1 MQQVGLANH
10 ELKDRHIDRPFQKL
24 NEREYLHIGD
34 ASQILGLAKRSIYN
48 LIYRGELRAA
58 KLTTRLTIIRKDDI
72 ERMLSNGSY
81 TKNPKPKHEDIT
93 EFYTIQEIKDKYG
106 VSTSWIYKVGKEKN
120 IPRIIKRGKTYWS
133 KTHIDKFII
142 SNKADDSITE
152 WYSVSDLMEK
162 FNMTQSA
169 VYSFIYERNIPK
181 KKVKNEVFYSKKHVD
196 IAKGIAEPE
205 RVEYYSTAE
214 AMEKYHITKD
224 QLFYYIKTFNLP
236 KIKEGKYV
244 KIAKKELD
252 KVFSDPVIKLQ

>member
-1 MQQVGLANH
+1 M
-10 ELKDRHIDRPFQKL
+10 
-24 NEREYLHIGD
+24 
-34 ASQILGLAKRSIYN
+34 
-48 LIYRGELRAA
+48 
-58 KLTTRLTIIRKDDI
+58 TIIRKDDI
-72 ERMLSNGSY
+72 EKMLSSGSY
-81 TKNPKPKHEDIT
+81 LKNPKPRHEDIT
-93 EFYTIQEIKDKYG
+93 EFYTIDEIREKYE

-120 IPRIIKRGKTYWS
+120 IPKIVKRGKTYWS

-142 SNKADDSITE
+142 SNKADESITE

-205 RVEYYSTAE
+205 KVEYYSMQE
-214 AMEKYHITKD
+214 AMDKFHMTRD
-224 QLFYYIKTFNLP
+224 QLYYYVKTFNVP
-236 KIKEGKYV
+236 KIKEGKYT

-252 KVFSDPVIKLQ
+252 AALSDPVIKLQ

>member
-1 MQQVGLANH
+1 M
-10 ELKDRHIDRPFQKL
+10 
-24 NEREYLHIGD
+24 
-34 ASQILGLAKRSIYN
+34 SIYN
-48 LIYRGELRAA
+48 LIYSG
-58 KLTTRLTIIRKDDI
+58 KLKATKLSTRMSFEKRSDIDAMLDSHPYVKRPRK
-72 ERMLSNGSY
+72 
-81 TKNPKPKHEDIT
+81 KKEDIT
-93 EFYTIQEIKDKYG
+93 EFYTIQEIRDKYG

-120 IPRIIKRGKTYWS
+120 IPKIIKRGKTYWS

-196 IAKGIAEPE
+196 IAKGVAESE

-224 QLFYYIKTFNLP
+224 QLYYYIKTFNIP

-252 KVFSDPVIKLQ
+252 ALFSDPVIKLQ

>member
-1 MQQVGLANH
+1 
-10 ELKDRHIDRPFQKL
+10 
-24 NEREYLHIGD
+24 
-34 ASQILGLAKRSIYN
+34 
-48 LIYRGELRAA
+48 
-58 KLTTRLTIIRKDDI
+58 
-72 ERMLSNGSY
+72 
-81 TKNPKPKHEDIT
+81 
-93 EFYTIQEIKDKYG
+93 
-106 VSTSWIYKVGKEKN
+106 
-120 IPRIIKRGKTYWS
+120 
-133 KTHIDKFII
+133 
-142 SNKADDSITE
+142 
-152 WYSVSDLMEK
+152 MEK